1 MQHKTSLYLRWADLD
16 YFGHIN
22 NAAYLVFVQEARADF
37 SFYSRIRNGESAI
50 FTDMVVARAELDYL
64 EPIYVGG
71 IDLDVAIN
79 VSRIGTSSFD
89 LTYDMSIDGV
99 TCARAKTVQV
109 TVDMNTKK
117 SRPLKAEEITFLRKY
132 LIDSEESK

>member
-1 MQHKTSLYLRWADLD
+1 
-16 YFGHIN
+16 
-22 NAAYLVFVQEARADF
+22 
-37 SFYSRIRNGESAI
+37 
-50 FTDMVVARAELDYL
+50 MVVARAELDYL

-117 SRPLKAEEITFLRKY
+117 SRPLKAEEITFLSKY